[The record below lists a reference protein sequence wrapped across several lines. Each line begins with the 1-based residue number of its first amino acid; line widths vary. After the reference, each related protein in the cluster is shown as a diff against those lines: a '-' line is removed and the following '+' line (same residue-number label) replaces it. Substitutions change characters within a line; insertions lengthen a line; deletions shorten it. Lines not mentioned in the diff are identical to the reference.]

1 MRHVGDKGRVATSQT
16 VRGFPLAHP
25 CRMCKISLYL
35 RLSKHDHRPRV
46 VEPSTDRQIIS
57 SRRFRKCGFTRYDR
71 SVRGDSGCNAKTRT
85 DYMNGMARVP
95 CPSPGVRFPKART
108 VVLETIC
115 ITEQGEMLLAISSIV
130 AGHLSVCGLV
140 IVMI

>member
-1 MRHVGDKGRVATSQT
+1 MTVVFVATADVT
-16 VRGFPLAHP
+16 P
-25 CRMCKISLYL
+25 
-35 RLSKHDHRPRV
+35 KHA
-46 VEPSTDRQIIS
+46 
-57 SRRFRKCGFTRYDR
+57 G
-71 SVRGDSGCNAKTRT
+71 
-85 DYMNGMARVP
+85 YMNGMARVP

-115 ITEQGEMLLAISSIV
+115 IITEQGEMLLAVSSIV

>member
-1 MRHVGDKGRVATSQT
+1 MRIHTVGFVATADVT
-16 VRGFPLAHP
+16 P
-25 CRMCKISLYL
+25 
-35 RLSKHDHRPRV
+35 
-46 VEPSTDRQIIS
+46 
-57 SRRFRKCGFTRYDR
+57 
-71 SVRGDSGCNAKTRT
+71 KTRT
-85 DYMNGMARVP
+85 DHTNGMARVP

-115 ITEQGEMLLAISSIV
+115 IITEQGEMLLAISSIV